1 MLKKRKWLTKDEKM
15 ACMSPKEYYEE
26 TFKEIIQEINENEKS
41 IKKYI
46 TVKN

>member
-1 MLKKRKWLTKDEKM
+1 
-15 ACMSPKEYYEE
+15 MSPKEYYEE